1 MLQYILGYVSPVTTL
16 FSSYV
21 LFRTSRGG
29 SSRLMREVRPALLAS
44 NIPNH
49 FCFSKNMIADVPG
62 LSSSNVIFVMT
73 GMRYSSHTLV
83 A

>member
-1 MLQYILGYVSPVTTL
+1 
-16 FSSYV
+16 
-21 LFRTSRGG
+21 
-29 SSRLMREVRPALLAS
+29 MREVRPALLAS

-73 GMRYSSHTLV
+73 GMRYSSHALV